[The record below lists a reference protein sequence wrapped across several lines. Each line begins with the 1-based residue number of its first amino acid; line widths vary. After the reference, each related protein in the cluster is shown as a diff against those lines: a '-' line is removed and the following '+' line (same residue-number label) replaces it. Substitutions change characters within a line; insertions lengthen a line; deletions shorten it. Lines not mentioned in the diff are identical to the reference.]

1 MMWGGVDVT
10 LTSGTTYII
19 DSQSLEAIAQ
29 NIEAPDGKII
39 IEFPSAILTDNNAST
54 IISEPTKLYLGYGY
68 NAIGDRMI
76 YVSKFN
82 PTKLLGSEILS
93 VKFTYPYIE
102 YTAEDVSGTGERM
115 KVQNTI
121 NSNSTITYA
130 QVQIL
135 SNVTI
140 SSKQNQMLFQL

>member
-1 MMWGGVDVT
+1 
-10 LTSGTTYII
+10 
-19 DSQSLEAIAQ
+19 
-29 NIEAPDGKII
+29 
-39 IEFPSAILTDNNAST
+39 
-54 IISEPTKLYLGYGY
+54 
-68 NAIGDRMI
+68 MI

-82 PTKLLGSEILS
+82 PTNLLGSEIIS

-121 NSNSTITYA
+121 NSNSTINYA

-135 SNVTI
+135 SNVTV
-140 SSKQNQMLFQL
+140 SSKQKQMLFEA